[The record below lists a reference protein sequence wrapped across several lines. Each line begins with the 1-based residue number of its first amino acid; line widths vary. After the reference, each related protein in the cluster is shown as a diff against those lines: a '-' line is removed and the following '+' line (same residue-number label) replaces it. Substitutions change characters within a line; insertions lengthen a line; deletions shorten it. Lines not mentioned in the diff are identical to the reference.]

1 MKLKK
6 ELVLKNLDY
15 KMMLSVGK
23 IFWLIII
30 LIAVWY
36 LFKIIEKRKLNIDK
50 NNQKK
55 ENDDINKKGID
66 AFKCDVCGLWST
78 GKKCN
83 NKECTN
89 S

>member
-1 MKLKK
+1 
-6 ELVLKNLDY
+6 
-15 KMMLSVGK
+15 MMLSVGK

-30 LIAVWY
+30 LVSVWY
-36 LFKIIEKRKLNIDK
+36 LFKIIEKRKLNT
-50 NNQKK
+50 NNNSKK
-55 ENDDINKKGID
+55 KDNDNINKKGID
-66 AFKCDVCGLWST
+66 AFKCDACGLWST

>member
-1 MKLKK
+1 
-6 ELVLKNLDY
+6 
-15 KMMLSVGK
+15 MMLSVGK

-55 ENDDINKKGID
+55 ENGDINKKGID

-89 S
+89 SS

>member
-1 MKLKK
+1 
-6 ELVLKNLDY
+6 
-15 KMMLSVGK
+15 MLSVGK
-23 IFWLIII
+23 IFWLVII

-36 LFKIIEKRKLNIDK
+36 LFKIIEKRKNNLDNNMQK
-50 NNQKK
+50 ND
-55 ENDDINKKGID
+55 NDNINKKGID

-83 NKECTN
+83 NKDCTN

>member
-1 MKLKK
+1 
-6 ELVLKNLDY
+6 
-15 KMMLSVGK
+15 MMLSVGK

-55 ENDDINKKGID
+55 GNDNINKKGID

-89 S
+89 AKQIQSYIFKAFGLIT

>member
-1 MKLKK
+1 
-6 ELVLKNLDY
+6 
-15 KMMLSVGK
+15 MMLSVGK

-30 LIAVWY
+30 LIGVWY
-36 LFKIIEKRKLNIDK
+36 LFKIIEKRKLNVDK

-55 ENDDINKKGID
+55 ENNDINKKGID

-89 S
+89 SS

>member
-1 MKLKK
+1 
-6 ELVLKNLDY
+6 
-15 KMMLSVGK
+15 MMLSVGK

-30 LIAVWY
+30 LVAVWY
-36 LFKIIEKRKLNIDK
+36 FFKIIEKRKLNIDK
-50 NNQKK
+50 NKQNK

-89 S
+89 SSQI

>member
-1 MKLKK
+1 
-6 ELVLKNLDY
+6 
-15 KMMLSVGK
+15 MMLSVGK

-30 LIAVWY
+30 LISVWY
-36 LFKIIEKRKLNIDK
+36 LFKIIEKRKINIEK
-50 NNQKK
+50 NNHKK

-78 GKKCN
+78 GNKCN
-83 NKECTN
+83 NKKCTN

>member
-1 MKLKK
+1 
-6 ELVLKNLDY
+6 
-15 KMMLSVGK
+15 MMLSVGK

-30 LIAVWY
+30 LVAVWY
-36 LFKIIEKRKLNIDK
+36 FFKIIEKRKLNIDK
-50 NNQKK
+50 NKQNK

>member
-1 MKLKK
+1 
-6 ELVLKNLDY
+6 
-15 KMMLSVGK
+15 MMLSVGK

-55 ENDDINKKGID
+55 ENDNISKKGID

>member
-1 MKLKK
+1 
-6 ELVLKNLDY
+6 
-15 KMMLSVGK
+15 MLSVGK

-55 ENDDINKKGID
+55 ENDDINEKGID

>member
-1 MKLKK
+1 
-6 ELVLKNLDY
+6 
-15 KMMLSVGK
+15 MMLSVGK

-30 LIAVWY
+30 LIGVWY

-55 ENDDINKKGID
+55 DNDINKKGID

>member
-1 MKLKK
+1 
-6 ELVLKNLDY
+6 
-15 KMMLSVGK
+15 MMLSVGK

-36 LFKIIEKRKLNIDK
+36 LFKIIEKRKLNRD
-50 NNQKK
+50 NNSQNK
-55 ENDDINKKGID
+55 ENDNDNINKKGID

>member
-1 MKLKK
+1 
-6 ELVLKNLDY
+6 
-15 KMMLSVGK
+15 MMLSVGK

-30 LIAVWY
+30 LIGVWY
-36 LFKIIEKRKLNIDK
+36 LFKIIEKRKLNLDK

>member
-1 MKLKK
+1 
-6 ELVLKNLDY
+6 
-15 KMMLSVGK
+15 MLSVGK
-23 IFWLIII
+23 IFLLIII
-30 LIAVWY
+30 LVAVWY
-36 LFKIIEKRKLNIDK
+36 FFKIIEKRKLNIDK
-50 NNQKK
+50 NKQNK
-55 ENDDINKKGID
+55 ENDDINKNGID

>member
-1 MKLKK
+1 
-6 ELVLKNLDY
+6 
-15 KMMLSVGK
+15 MMLSVGK

-30 LIAVWY
+30 LVAVWY
-36 LFKIIEKRKLNIDK
+36 FFKIIEKRKLNIDK
-50 NNQKK
+50 NKQNK
-55 ENDDINKKGID
+55 ENDDMNKNGID

>member
-1 MKLKK
+1 
-6 ELVLKNLDY
+6 
-15 KMMLSVGK
+15 MLSVGK

-50 NNQKK
+50 SNQKK
-55 ENDDINKKGID
+55 EKQDINKKGID

>member
-1 MKLKK
+1 
-6 ELVLKNLDY
+6 
-15 KMMLSVGK
+15 MMLSVGK

-30 LIAVWY
+30 LIVVWY

-50 NNQKK
+50 SNQKK

-66 AFKCDVCGLWST
+66 AFKGDVCGLWST

-89 S
+89 SQQI

>member
-1 MKLKK
+1 
-6 ELVLKNLDY
+6 
-15 KMMLSVGK
+15 MMLSVGK

-36 LFKIIEKRKLNIDK
+36 LFKIIEKRKSNID
-50 NNQKK
+50 NSQKK
-55 ENDDINKKGID
+55 DNVNLNKKGID

>member
-1 MKLKK
+1 MNEVQIK
-6 ELVLKNLDY
+6 ELLK
-15 KMMLSVGK
+15 
-23 IFWLIII
+23 
-30 LIAVWY
+30 
-36 LFKIIEKRKLNIDK
+36 KRKLKSSNNKQK
-50 NNQKK
+50 NDN
-55 ENDDINKKGID
+55 INKKGID

>member
-1 MKLKK
+1 
-6 ELVLKNLDY
+6 
-15 KMMLSVGK
+15 MMLSVGK

-50 NNQKK
+50 KNKKK
-55 ENDDINKKGID
+55 ENGDINKKGID

>member
-1 MKLKK
+1 
-6 ELVLKNLDY
+6 
-15 KMMLSVGK
+15 MLSVGK

-36 LFKIIEKRKLNIDK
+36 LFKIIEKRKLNIEK

-55 ENDDINKKGID
+55 ENDDISKKGID

-83 NKECTN
+83 NKECSN
-89 S
+89 SS

>member
-1 MKLKK
+1 
-6 ELVLKNLDY
+6 
-15 KMMLSVGK
+15 MLSVGK

-30 LIAVWY
+30 LVAVWY
-36 LFKIIEKRKLNIDK
+36 FFKIIEKRKLNIDK
-50 NNQKK
+50 NKQNK
-55 ENDDINKKGID
+55 ENNDINKNGID

>member
-1 MKLKK
+1 
-6 ELVLKNLDY
+6 
-15 KMMLSVGK
+15 MLSVGK

-36 LFKIIEKRKLNIDK
+36 LFKIIEKRKLNIEK

-55 ENDDINKKGID
+55 ENDNISKKGID

-89 S
+89 P

>member
-1 MKLKK
+1 
-6 ELVLKNLDY
+6 
-15 KMMLSVGK
+15 MLSVGK

-30 LIAVWY
+30 LVAVWY
-36 LFKIIEKRKLNIDK
+36 FFKIIEKRKLNIDK
-50 NNQKK
+50 NKQNK

>member
-1 MKLKK
+1 
-6 ELVLKNLDY
+6 
-15 KMMLSVGK
+15 MMLSVGK
-23 IFWLIII
+23 LFWLIII

-50 NNQKK
+50 NNQKNEK
-55 ENDDINKKGID
+55 DDINKKGID